1 MVLMR
6 DHTGVAPNGPSVVG
20 SKDFRV
26 EKSRVSDKPLV
37 SVVIATY
44 NMAAYLPLAV
54 RSVLDQ
60 TYENIE
66 VLVVDDG
73 STDCTCEA
81 MKPFL
86 DHPRV
91 HYLYQ
96 ENGGQA
102 IAKNHG
108 VRTAKGDFIA
118 FLDADDIWYP
128 EKLEI
133 QIPLFSRS
141 ENTGIVYSRLCY
153 IDKNGE
159 ERGISD
165 NELFRGRV
173 SGSLLVRNFI
183 GFGTSVVRK
192 ECFER
197 LGVFD
202 ESLNMGID
210 YDLWLRFSTQYEFD
224 YVDRPLL
231 YYRVWSG
238 QMSNNCKRRYLNGIE
253 IMKNFLQA
261 FPGVVNKSTENQ
273 AWAHTYVGFGQC
285 LRQIDN
291 RITTELKMY
300 FLALRCKPSY
310 FPAWTAIAKT
320 ILLRLQ
326 YRVFR

>member
-1 MVLMR
+1 M
-6 DHTGVAPNGPSVVG
+6 G
-20 SKDFRV
+20 S
-26 EKSRVSDKPLV
+26 KPLV

-54 RSVLDQ
+54 RSAIDQ
-60 TYENIE
+60 THENIE

-73 STDCTCEA
+73 STDHTREA
-81 MKPFL
+81 IRPFL

-108 VRTAKGDFIA
+108 VRTAKGEFIA
-118 FLDADDIWYP
+118 FLDADDMWYP

-153 IDKNGE
+153 IDEKGE

-165 NELFRGRV
+165 NELFRGQV
-173 SGSLLVRNFI
+173 SGALLIRNFI

-197 LGVFD
+197 LGVFN

-238 QMSNNCKRRYLNGIE
+238 QMSNDCRRRYLNGIE

-261 FPGVVNKSTENQ
+261 FPGVVDKNTENQ

-285 LRQIDN
+285 LREVD
-291 RITTELKMY
+291 RKITSELNLY
-300 FLALRCKPSY
+300 ARALRCQPSY
-310 FPAWTAIAKT
+310 LPAWRAIVKA
-320 ILLRLQ
+320 ILRLQ
-326 YRVFR
+326 